1 MHTKAYLPYM
11 SHSVLHV
18 TSAFGGIKA
27 LGMYL
32 LLFFL
37 ELHRIY
43 DNAVHMPVKVLINPI
58 IKYVTY
64 IIIIVPLLT

>member
-1 MHTKAYLPYM
+1 MHTEAYLPYM

-18 TSAFGGIKA
+18 TSPFGGIQA

-43 DNAVHMPVKVLINPI
+43 ANAVYMPVKGLIN
-58 IKYVTY
+58 
-64 IIIIVPLLT
+64 

>member
-1 MHTKAYLPYM
+1 MHTKAYLPYL

-18 TSAFGGIKA
+18 TSGFGRTEA

-43 DNAVHMPVKVLINPI
+43 DNAVHMPVKVLINSV
-58 IKYVTY
+58 IKYVTS
-64 IIIIVPLLT
+64 IIKIVPLLT

>member
-18 TSAFGGIKA
+18 TSAFGGIQA
-27 LGMYL
+27 LAMYL

-43 DNAVHMPVKVLINPI
+43 DNAVYMPVKGLIN
-58 IKYVTY
+58 
-64 IIIIVPLLT
+64 